1 MNDYYVTAEN
11 EYRRQRTIKG
21 VASSRHGR
29 SRGAWLRHLLHS
41 EPGLERRA
49 R

>member
-1 MNDYYVTAEN
+1 MNNCSSSEFSMVL
-11 EYRRQRTIKG
+11 RRAIKG

-29 SRGAWLRHLLHS
+29 SKGAWLRHLLHS
-41 EPGLERRA
+41 DPALERRA